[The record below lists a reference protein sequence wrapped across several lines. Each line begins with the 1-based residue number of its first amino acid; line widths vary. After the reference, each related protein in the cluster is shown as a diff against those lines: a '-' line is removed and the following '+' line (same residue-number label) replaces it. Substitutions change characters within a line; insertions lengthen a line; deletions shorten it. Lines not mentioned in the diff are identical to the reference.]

1 MLLDGHGTYT
11 EKRVVNR
18 GIALAYS
25 LISVILLIAYLVELG
40 KGSRTL
46 GYILVF
52 ASIIL
57 VPAIINLIIQ
67 KRNPETNLTKYILS
81 IGYMILYNFV
91 LFTGNTTSTYVYIVP
106 FLMIF
111 PLLHDWKYTS
121 IYSTIAFLANIIYM
135 GYCSVNGTLSNI
147 PMVDIEIHMAA
158 MFLIALY
165 GGMTSWFEY
174 NLTKRKMNTIDAAAQ
189 KNKTML
195 HTIRTL
201 ADEIND
207 KTADLLHKTEELHTS
222 TVTSSEAMDHQV
234 CNGTNQTAESIQEE
248 LMQVD
253 TMGQHIDEINGYA
266 KEFHE
271 NLNNTTD
278 KIENGSENMKKLR
291 QASNLTIETSKNT
304 VTAMSNL
311 SEKIDAIEQ
320 VVSLIEKISQQT
332 NLLSL
337 NASIEAARAGEAGR
351 GFAVVADEIRSLSE
365 QTKESL
371 ERIKEEVGSIQNG
384 SEKVTTD
391 MNTLVDI
398 FKNQSELVENTVSI
412 FGEIE
417 SESKNME
424 VQYGQIID
432 TLNQVQQIKASVVD
446 NISSVS
452 AATEEVTAN
461 AQNTLQLNNEN
472 LSTLGQITTEVGE
485 LAALSQNL
493 IKEEETEA

>member
-40 KGSRTL
+40 KGNRTL
-46 GYILVF
+46 EYILVF

-57 VPAIINLIIQ
+57 VPAIINLVVQ
-67 KRNPETNLTKYILS
+67 KRNPETKFTKYILS

-121 IYSTIAFLANIIYM
+121 IYSAIAFLANVIYM
-135 GYCSVNGTLSNI
+135 GHCFVNGTLSSI
-147 PMVDIEIHMAA
+147 PMVDIKIHMAV

-174 NLTKRKMNTIDAAAQ
+174 NLTKRKMDTIDVAAK
-189 KNKTML
+189 KNETML

-207 KTADLLHKTEELHTS
+207 KTADLLHKTEELHTA
-222 TVTSSEAMDHQV
+222 TVTSSEAMDQV
-234 CNGTNQTAESIQEE
+234 YNGTNQTAESIQEE

-253 TMGQHIDEINGYA
+253 TMGQHIDKINGY
-266 KEFHE
+266 
-271 NLNNTTD
+271 
-278 KIENGSENMKKLR
+278 GSENMEKLR
-291 QASNLTIETSKNT
+291 HASNLTIETSKNT

-371 ERIKEEVGSIQNG
+371 ERIKEEVGNIQNG

-424 VQYGQIID
+424 VQYSQIID
-432 TLNQVQQIKASVVD
+432 TLSQVQQIKASVVD

-452 AATEEVTAN
+452 ASTEEVTAN

>member
-18 GIALAYS
+18 GIFLAYS
-25 LISVILLIAYLVELG
+25 LISVVLLVAYTIELI
-40 KGSRTL
+40 KGSRNL
-46 GYILVF
+46 PYIIVF
-52 ASIIL
+52 VSIIL
-57 VPAIINLIIQ
+57 IPAIINLVIQ

-121 IYSTIAFLANIIYM
+121 IYSAIAFLANVIYM
-135 GYCSVNGTLSNI
+135 GHCFVNGTLSSI
-147 PMVDIEIHMAA
+147 PMVDIEIHMAV

-174 NLTKRKMNTIDAAAQ
+174 NLTKRKMDTIDVAAK
-189 KNKTML
+189 KNETML

-207 KTADLLHKTEELHTS
+207 KTADLLHKTEELHTA
-222 TVTSSEAMDHQV
+222 TVTSSEAMDQV
-234 CNGTNQTAESIQEE
+234 YNGTNQTAESIQEE

-253 TMGQHIDEINGYA
+253 TMGQHIDKINGY
-266 KEFHE
+266 
-271 NLNNTTD
+271 
-278 KIENGSENMKKLR
+278 GSENMEKLR
-291 QASNLTIETSKNT
+291 HASNLTIETSKNT

-371 ERIKEEVGSIQNG
+371 ERIKEEVGNIQNG

-424 VQYGQIID
+424 VQYSQIID
-432 TLNQVQQIKASVVD
+432 TLSQVQQIKASVVD

-452 AATEEVTAN
+452 ASTEEVTAN

>member
-11 EKRVVNR
+11 EKRVVNW

-25 LISVILLIAYLVELG
+25 LISVVLLVAYLVELI

-57 VPAIINLIIQ
+57 VPAIINLVIQ
-67 KRNPETNLTKYILS
+67 KRNPETNFTKYILS

-121 IYSTIAFLANIIYM
+121 IYSAIAFLANAIYM
-135 GYCSVNGTLSNI
+135 GYCFANGTLSSI
-147 PMVDIEIHMAA
+147 PMVDIEIHMAV

-174 NLTKRKMNTIDAAAQ
+174 NLTKRKMDTIDTAAQ
-189 KNKTML
+189 KNETML

-207 KTADLLHKTEELHTS
+207 KTADLLHKTEELHTA
-222 TVTSSEAMDHQV
+222 TVTSSEAMDQV

-271 NLNNTTD
+271 NLNHTTD
-278 KIENGSENMKKLR
+278 KIENGSENMEKLR

-371 ERIKEEVGSIQNG
+371 ERIKEEVGNIQNG

-424 VQYGQIID
+424 VQYSQIID
-432 TLNQVQQIKASVVD
+432 TLSQVQKIKASVVD

-452 AATEEVTAN
+452 ASTEEVTAN

-493 IKEEETEA
+493 IKEEDTEA

>member
-1 MLLDGHGTYT
+1 MTNYD
-11 EKRVVNR
+11 KIRNMKP
-18 GIALAYS
+18 IDLA
-25 LISVILLIAYLVELG
+25 IYLVEMKEKAIDDYEENG
-40 KGSRTL
+40 RYPDGIVETL
-46 GYILVF
+46 
-52 ASIIL
+52 
-57 VPAIINLIIQ
+57 
-67 KRNPETNLTKYILS
+67 
-81 IGYMILYNFV
+81 
-91 LFTGNTTSTYVYIVP
+91 
-106 FLMIF
+106 
-111 PLLHDWKYTS
+111 
-121 IYSTIAFLANIIYM
+121 
-135 GYCSVNGTLSNI
+135 
-147 PMVDIEIHMAA
+147 HM
-158 MFLIALY
+158 LN
-165 GGMTSWFEY
+165 E
-174 NLTKRKMNTIDAAAQ
+174 
-189 KNKTML
+189 
-195 HTIRTL
+195 
-201 ADEIND
+201 EIND
-207 KTADLLHKTEELHTS
+207 KTADLLHKTEELHTA
-222 TVTSSEAMDHQV
+222 TVTSSEAMDQV

-253 TMGQHIDEINGYA
+253 TMGQHIDKINGYA

-271 NLNNTTD
+271 NLNHTTD
-278 KIENGSENMKKLR
+278 KIENGSENMEKLKH
-291 QASNLTIETSKNT
+291 ASNLTIETSKNT

-371 ERIKEEVGSIQNG
+371 ERIKEEVGNIQNG

-424 VQYGQIID
+424 VQYSQIID
-432 TLNQVQQIKASVVD
+432 TLSQVQKIKASVVD

-452 AATEEVTAN
+452 ASTEEVTAN

-485 LAALSQNL
+485 LAALSKNL

>member
-1 MLLDGHGTYT
+1 
-11 EKRVVNR
+11 
-18 GIALAYS
+18 
-25 LISVILLIAYLVELG
+25 
-40 KGSRTL
+40 
-46 GYILVF
+46 
-52 ASIIL
+52 
-57 VPAIINLIIQ
+57 
-67 KRNPETNLTKYILS
+67 
-81 IGYMILYNFV
+81 
-91 LFTGNTTSTYVYIVP
+91 
-106 FLMIF
+106 
-111 PLLHDWKYTS
+111 
-121 IYSTIAFLANIIYM
+121 
-135 GYCSVNGTLSNI
+135 
-147 PMVDIEIHMAA
+147 
-158 MFLIALY
+158 
-165 GGMTSWFEY
+165 
-174 NLTKRKMNTIDAAAQ
+174 
-189 KNKTML
+189 ML

-201 ADEIND
+201 TDEIND
-207 KTADLLHKTEELHTS
+207 KTADLLHKTEELHTA
-222 TVTSSEAMDHQV
+222 TVTSSEAMDQV
-234 CNGTNQTAESIQEE
+234 CNGTSQTAESIQEE
-248 LMQVD
+248 LTQVD

-266 KEFHE
+266 KEFHD
-271 NLNNTTD
+271 NLNHTTD
-278 KIENGSENMKKLR
+278 KIENGSENMEKLR
-291 QASNLTIETSKNT
+291 QASDLTIETSKNT

-371 ERIKEEVGSIQNG
+371 ERIKEEVGNIQDG

-424 VQYGQIID
+424 VQYSRIID
-432 TLNQVQQIKASVVD
+432 TLSQVQKIKASVVD

-452 AATEEVTAN
+452 ASTEEVTAN

-493 IKEEETEA
+493 IKKEETEA

>member
-1 MLLDGHGTYT
+1 MSWG
-11 EKRVVNR
+11 KF
-18 GIALAYS
+18 IATVGLFGAY
-25 LISVILLIAYLVELG
+25 
-40 KGSRTL
+40 
-46 GYILVF
+46 
-52 ASIIL
+52 
-57 VPAIINLIIQ
+57 
-67 KRNPETNLTKYILS
+67 
-81 IGYMILYNFV
+81 
-91 LFTGNTTSTYVYIVP
+91 
-106 FLMIF
+106 
-111 PLLHDWKYTS
+111 
-121 IYSTIAFLANIIYM
+121 
-135 GYCSVNGTLSNI
+135 
-147 PMVDIEIHMAA
+147 
-158 MFLIALY
+158 
-165 GGMTSWFEY
+165 
-174 NLTKRKMNTIDAAAQ
+174 
-189 KNKTML
+189 
-195 HTIRTL
+195 
-201 ADEIND
+201 
-207 KTADLLHKTEELHTS
+207 
-222 TVTSSEAMDHQV
+222 
-234 CNGTNQTAESIQEE
+234 
-248 LMQVD
+248 
-253 TMGQHIDEINGYA
+253 
-266 KEFHE
+266 
-271 NLNNTTD
+271 
-278 KIENGSENMKKLR
+278 
-291 QASNLTIETSKNT
+291 ETSKNT

-371 ERIKEEVGSIQNG
+371 ERIKEEVGNIQNG

-424 VQYGQIID
+424 VQYSQIID
-432 TLNQVQQIKASVVD
+432 TLSQVQKIKASVVD

-452 AATEEVTAN
+452 ASTEEVTAN

-485 LAALSQNL
+485 LAALSKNL

>member
-40 KGSRTL
+40 KGNRTL
-46 GYILVF
+46 EYILVF

-57 VPAIINLIIQ
+57 VPAIINLVVQ
-67 KRNPETNLTKYILS
+67 KRNPETKFTKYILS

-121 IYSTIAFLANIIYM
+121 IYSAIAFLANIIYM
-135 GYCSVNGTLSNI
+135 GHCFVNGTLSSI
-147 PMVDIEIHMAA
+147 PMVDIKIHMAV

-174 NLTKRKMNTIDAAAQ
+174 NLTKRKMDTIDVAAK
-189 KNKTML
+189 KNETML

-207 KTADLLHKTEELHTS
+207 KTADLLHKTEELHTA
-222 TVTSSEAMDHQV
+222 TVTSSEAMDQV
-234 CNGTNQTAESIQEE
+234 YNGTNQTAESIQEE

-253 TMGQHIDEINGYA
+253 TMGQHIDKINGY
-266 KEFHE
+266 
-271 NLNNTTD
+271 
-278 KIENGSENMKKLR
+278 GSENMEKLR
-291 QASNLTIETSKNT
+291 HASNLTIETSKNT

-371 ERIKEEVGSIQNG
+371 ERIKEEVGNIQNG

-424 VQYGQIID
+424 VQYSQIID
-432 TLNQVQQIKASVVD
+432 TLSQVQQIKASVVD

-452 AATEEVTAN
+452 ASTEEVTAN